1 MKSDEKIIDNFECL
15 LAALSEG
22 LEERLD
28 DAVDQRGL
36 MNVCAGCVAS
46 ELVAENE
53 TALLQDLYKAGKDDP
68 QLLLS
73 VITKTLFHT
82 SGLQVLLQKILEQSF
97 HLFEEDLPEGG
108 DEA

>member
-1 MKSDEKIIDNFECL
+1 MKSDEKVIDNFESL
-15 LAALSEG
+15 LSALSEG
-22 LEERLD
+22 LEERLE
-28 DAVDQRGL
+28 DAVEERGL

-46 ELVAENE
+46 ELAAENE
-53 TALLQDLYKAGKDDP
+53 TALLQDLYRVGKDDP

-82 SGLQVLLQKILEQSF
+82 TALQVLLQKVLEQSF

-108 DEA
+108 DDA

>member
-1 MKSDEKIIDNFECL
+1 MNNDSQIIDNFECL
-15 LAALSEG
+15 LSALSEG
-22 LEERLD
+22 LEDRLN

-46 ELVAENE
+46 ELAAENE

-73 VITKTLFHT
+73 VVTKTLFHT

-108 DEA
+108 DDA

>member
-1 MKSDEKIIDNFECL
+1 MTNDSQIIDNFECL
-15 LAALSEG
+15 LSALSEG
-22 LEERLD
+22 LEERLE
-28 DAVDQRGL
+28 DAVEERGL

-53 TALLQDLYKAGKDDP
+53 TALLQDLYQAGKDDP

-82 SGLQVLLQKILEQSF
+82 AALQVLLQKVLEQSF
-97 HLFEEDLPEGG
+97 HLFEEDLPEG
-108 DEA
+108 DDAE

>member
-1 MKSDEKIIDNFECL
+1 MTNDSQVIDNFESL
-15 LAALSEG
+15 IAELSHA
-22 LEERLD
+22 LEERLN
-28 DAVDQRGL
+28 DAVKERGVL
-36 MNVCAGCVAS
+36 KVCAGCVAS
-46 ELVAENE
+46 ELAAENE

-82 SGLQVLLQKILEQSF
+82 SGLQVLLQKLLEQSF